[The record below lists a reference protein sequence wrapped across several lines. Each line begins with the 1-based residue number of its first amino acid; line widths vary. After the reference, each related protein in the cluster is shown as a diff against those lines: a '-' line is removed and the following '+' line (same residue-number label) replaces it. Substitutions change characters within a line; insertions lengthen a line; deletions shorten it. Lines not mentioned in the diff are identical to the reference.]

1 MTQLKW
7 EKNEGAGNYILEGN
21 QFYISYNPN
30 PGFFWSSDLV
40 PPETALVIMNEN
52 GVKFLILEGDFRKE
66 YEKRIDNL
74 EECIKF
80 FKENKKHKSMWS
92 DDI

>member
-1 MTQLKW
+1 MAQLKW
-7 EKNEGAGNYILEGN
+7 RRNKEFGNYVLERD
-21 QFYISYNPN
+21 QFYISYQPT
-30 PGFFWSSDLV
+30 PLSPSASL

-52 GVKFLILEGDFRKE
+52 GVKFLILEGDFRNE
-66 YEKRIDNL
+66 YEKRINSL

-80 FKENKKHKSMWS
+80 FKENIKHKSKWS

>member
-7 EKNEGAGNYILEGN
+7 RKNEEFGNYILHGD
-21 QFYISYNPN
+21 QFYISYQSKPWD
-30 PGFFWSSDLV
+30 PLGAAPS
-40 PPETALVIMNEN
+40 ETALVIMNEN

-66 YEKRIDNL
+66 YEKRIDSL

-80 FKENKKHKSMWS
+80 FKENIKHKSKWS

>member
-1 MTQLKW
+1 MAQLEW
-7 EKNEGAGNYILEGN
+7 RKNEEFGNYILKGN
-21 QFYISYNPN
+21 QFYISYQPK
-30 PGFFWSSDLV
+30 PWSPLGAS

-80 FKENKKHKSMWS
+80 FKENKKYKSMWS
-92 DDI
+92 DDID